1 MNAGLEK
8 EVVMSRFLKILAI
21 GAAPILLAGCTTQL
35 SSEDR
40 AMLQQAQADARDA
53 KAEAARA
60 TAAAQAASTAARTAN
75 DKADRILAAAAE
87 RKAR

>member
-1 MNAGLEK
+1 MR
-8 EVVMSRFLKILAI
+8 RFFAILAI
-21 GAAPILLAGCTTQL
+21 GAAPILLAGCSTQL

-40 AMLQQAQADARDA
+40 AILQQSQADARDA

-60 TAAAQAASTAARTAN
+60 TTASQAASTEARSAN
-75 DKADRILAAAAE
+75 EKVNRILAAAAE